1 MITFRFY
8 TFVCVATFT
17 LLMLPSQVRGQD
29 TTLVTFRKFPLP
41 ILSMVADDEGVI
53 WFNTDKD
60 LYRFEEEGFQWEKSI
75 DREQVLVLRAGK
87 LDLVPRGSDLSPP
100 YRGDAGWA
108 SKLPST
114 GDAYFSATDKK
125 GITWVTHGT
134 NFYGFKIAPFSG
146 PSDADRQQG
155 SSTYLM
161 PGLILLLAVVVIF
174 FYVQWKKTQR
184 RIDTLRHKQR
194 LP

>member
-1 MITFRFY
+1 
-8 TFVCVATFT
+8 
-17 LLMLPSQVRGQD
+17 
-29 TTLVTFRKFPLP
+29 
-41 ILSMVADDEGVI
+41 MVGDDEGVI

-60 LYRFEEEGFQWEKSI
+60 LYRFKEEGFQWEKSI

-114 GDAYFSATDKK
+114 GDAYFSATDKE

-146 PSDADRQQG
+146 PSAADRQQD
-155 SSTYLM
+155 SSAYLM
-161 PGLILLLAVVVIF
+161 PSIMLILAVVVIF

>member
-1 MITFRFY
+1 MIIFRFY

-17 LLMLPSQVRGQD
+17 LLILPSQVRGQD

-53 WFNTDKD
+53 WFNTDQD
-60 LYRFEEEGFQWEKSI
+60 LYRFEGEGFQRERPI
-75 DREQVLVLRAGK
+75 DRAQVLVLKEGRP
-87 LDLVPRGSDLSPP
+87 DLVPRGSDAVPP

-114 GDAYFSATDKK
+114 GDAYFAATDRE

-134 NFYGFKIAPFSG
+134 NFYGFEIAPFS
-146 PSDADRQQG
+146 SRSAADRDG
-155 SSTYLM
+155 DTSTYWM
-161 PGLILLLAVVVIF
+161 PGLILLLAAVVVF
-174 FYVQWKKTQR
+174 FYTQWKKTQR
-184 RIDTLRHKQR
+184 RIADVRQKQHHR
-194 LP
+194 